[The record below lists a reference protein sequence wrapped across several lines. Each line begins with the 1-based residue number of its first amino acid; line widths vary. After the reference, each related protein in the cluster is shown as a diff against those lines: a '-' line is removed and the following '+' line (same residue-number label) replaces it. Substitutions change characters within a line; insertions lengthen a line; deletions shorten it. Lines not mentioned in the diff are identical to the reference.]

1 MTMKS
6 IILGLAVPF
15 VAVAV
20 YLTIVYMEGGL
31 SISESPVRLQVG
43 ETTEFSFTLLNQ
55 DGLGKREYRD
65 LRVEFIDDKWL
76 VRTVNASVDRAVLP
90 IGGEAVIR
98 ITLQGAKA
106 GVNED
111 ARIRLTYPGGGKEF
125 KVPLVVDKD
134 PNSNLTFSLS
144 SLSPME
150 LIAFSKRC
158 GGG

>member
-1 MTMKS
+1 MKS